1 MVSDDTYDEYGVN
14 TKNSFNTPPRMEWYR
29 LWSIH
34 VSLNVIGGVTISTV
48 LLSKRYA
55 DDNDSYET
63 CVFQP
68 DGDSNVIGCYSTEEE
83 AIAGH
88 NRILKE
94 QLTRV

>member
-1 MVSDDTYDEYGVN
+1 
-14 TKNSFNTPPRMEWYR
+14 MEWYR
-29 LWSIH
+29 LTSEHI
-34 VSLNVIGGVTISTV
+34 SLNHIDGVTISTV
-48 LLSKRYA
+48 LLAKREA

-68 DGDSNVIGCYSTEEE
+68 DGDSNVIGYYSTADD

>member
-1 MVSDDTYDEYGVN
+1 
-14 TKNSFNTPPRMEWYR
+14 MEWYR
-29 LWSIH
+29 LTSIH
-34 VSLNVIGGVTISTV
+34 ISLNVINEVRISTV
-48 LLSKRYA
+48 LLPKRCA
-55 DDNDSYET
+55 DDSDSYET

-68 DGDSNVIGCYSTEEE
+68 DGDSNVIGWYSTEEE

>member
-1 MVSDDTYDEYGVN
+1 
-14 TKNSFNTPPRMEWYR
+14 MEWFR
-29 LWSIH
+29 PTSIH
-34 VSLNVIGGVTISTV
+34 ISLNVISKVRISTV
-48 LLSKRYA
+48 LLPKREG
-55 DDNDSYET
+55 DDSDSYET

-68 DGDSNVIGCYSTEEE
+68 DGNSNVIGWYSTEEE

>member
-1 MVSDDTYDEYGVN
+1 
-14 TKNSFNTPPRMEWYR
+14 MEWYR
-29 LWSIH
+29 LTSIH
-34 VSLNVIGGVTISTV
+34 ISLNVINEVRISTV
-48 LLSKRYA
+48 LLPKREA
-55 DDNDSYET
+55 DDSDSYET

-68 DGDSNVIGCYSTEEE
+68 DGGSNVIGCYSTEKE

>member
-1 MVSDDTYDEYGVN
+1 
-14 TKNSFNTPPRMEWYR
+14 MEWFR
-29 LWSIH
+29 LLPIH
-34 VSLNVIGGVTISTV
+34 VSLNSIGGVTISTV
-48 LLSKRYA
+48 LLPKREG
-55 DDNDSYET
+55 DDSDSYET

-68 DGDSNVIGCYSTEEE
+68 DGDSNVIGCYLTEEE

>member
-1 MVSDDTYDEYGVN
+1 
-14 TKNSFNTPPRMEWYR
+14 MEWYR
-29 LWSIH
+29 LGSIH

-48 LLSKRYA
+48 LLSKRCA

-83 AIAGH
+83 AID
-88 NRILKE
+88 RKS
-94 QLTRV
+94 TRLNSSHSQQSRMPSSA

>member
-1 MVSDDTYDEYGVN
+1 
-14 TKNSFNTPPRMEWYR
+14 MEWFR
-29 LWSIH
+29 HMPERI
-34 VSLNVIGGVTISTV
+34 SLNEIGGVTISTV
-48 LLSKRYA
+48 LLPKREA

-68 DGDSNVIGCYSTEEE
+68 DGDSNVIGYYSTADN

-94 QLTRV
+94 QLTRL

>member
-1 MVSDDTYDEYGVN
+1 
-14 TKNSFNTPPRMEWYR
+14 MEWFR
-29 LWSIH
+29 LMPVH
-34 VSLNVIGGVTISTV
+34 LSLNEIGGVTISTV
-48 LLSKRYA
+48 LLPKREA

-68 DGDSNVIGCYSTEEE
+68 DGDSNVIGYYSTGDE

-94 QLTRV
+94 QLMRL